1 LSILLP
7 ATTNAQQL
15 KLNLIGSAS
24 KQAGPQFDNFD
35 WGFAAG
41 GELFFYL
48 NRHILL
54 GAHVLYNRWT
64 PDEHS
69 FTEQIRSFFNTS
81 VMGDAFS
88 LELLPVLRVTTRY
101 EHSGINLF
109 LQTGAGLYI
118 IHNQITIDATSF
130 DATIEDTFG
139 AGTRG
144 RFGLSFAAGLTLG
157 DLNSLSID
165 LFPAFNLIFLN
176 EGDAALRYFT
186 LNLGI
191 ALNI

>member
-1 LSILLP
+1 MSILLP
-7 ATTNAQQL
+7 ATSNAQQL

-24 KQAGPQFDNFD
+24 RQAGPQFDNFD
-35 WGFAAG
+35 WGFAVG

-54 GAHVLYNRWT
+54 GAHVLYNKWT
-64 PDEHS
+64 PDENS
-69 FTEQIRSFFNTS
+69 FTEQISSFFDS
-81 VMGDAFS
+81 DIVGDAFS
-88 LELLPVLRVTTRY
+88 IELLPVLRVTTRY
-101 EHSGINLF
+101 QSAINIF
-109 LQTGAGLYI
+109 LQAGAGLYI
-118 IHNQITIDATSF
+118 INNEITIDANSF
-130 DATIEDTFG
+130 DATVEETFG

-144 RFGLSFAAGLTLG
+144 RFGISLAAGLTLG

-165 LFPAFNLIFLN
+165 LFPAFNLVFLN
-176 EGDAALRYFT
+176 EGDAAWRYFT